1 MIANFPDMIAG
12 SLNLSEPWY
21 VEGAEFSPE
30 KKEVHI
36 YVNVREG
43 AEFACPS
50 CGGAT
55 VRNGYEPTE
64 RVWRHGDC
72 LFSPVLRPL
81 QAAPGE
87 VSALRHQSR

>member
-50 CGGAT
+50 CT
-55 VRNGYEPTE
+55 Q
-64 RVWRHGDC
+64 WI
-72 LFSPVLRPL
+72 
-81 QAAPGE
+81 
-87 VSALRHQSR
+87 

>member
-43 AEFACPS
+43 AEFAMDMSQQSVFGGMGTVCSTRPS
-50 CGGAT
+50 SIASG
-55 VRNGYEPTE
+55 
-64 RVWRHGDC
+64 
-72 LFSPVLRPL
+72 
-81 QAAPGE
+81 PG
-87 VSALRHQSR
+87 

>member
-36 YVNVREG
+36 YVNVG
-43 AEFACPS
+43 
-50 CGGAT
+50 
-55 VRNGYEPTE
+55 
-64 RVWRHGDC
+64 
-72 LFSPVLRPL
+72 PVLPAEVPLYAMDMSQQSVFGGMGTVCSTRPSSI
-81 QAAPGE
+81 ASGPG
-87 VSALRHQSR
+87 

>member
-43 AEFACPS
+43 AEFAVLPAEVPLYAMDMSQQSVFGGMGTVCSTRPS
-50 CGGAT
+50 SIASG
-55 VRNGYEPTE
+55 
-64 RVWRHGDC
+64 
-72 LFSPVLRPL
+72 
-81 QAAPGE
+81 PG
-87 VSALRHQSR
+87 